1 MNETIKN
8 FLKLLNIDEEKFN
21 SLEGSRIK
29 KDVDVN
35 PILSRFALYKNQ
47 EDNKRVSIAD
57 VVGYNYGSQGLS
69 RGLISNLSEFFDK
82 DGDNYHSRSVS
93 MLDIPQSKIMNEL
106 DYSFKREPI
115 CLLEVDKGVYNIGNN
130 GLHRFHILKT
140 HYLDELSKLGTSDKN
155 AVKKLKEKYSF
166 NANVSE
172 IDYIKSYSAFMLKL
186 LDKNLNLESHYDSN
200 YELTGKSR
208 LINYENPEDEII
220 LTDDQLVE
228 MVNKK
233 YNQFLKETS
242 KKEAKQI
249 KEIMKESSK
258 FESFIEFYDLALN
271 QNQKGER
278 EWN

>member
-1 MNETIKN
+1 MNETIRN

-29 KDVDVN
+29 KDADVN
-35 PILSRFALYKNQ
+35 PILSRFVLYKNR
-47 EDNKRVSIAD
+47 EDNKRVSIAN
-57 VVGYNYGSQGLS
+57 VVGYNYDSQGLS
-69 RGLISNLSEFFDK
+69 RGLINNLSEFFDK

-93 MLDIPQSKIMNEL
+93 MLDIPQNEIMNVL
-106 DYSFKREPI
+106 DNSFKREPM

-140 HYLDELSKLGTSDKN
+140 HYLDELSKLDTSDKN

-172 IDYIKSYSAFMLKL
+172 IDYLKSYSAFMLKL
-186 LDKNLNLESHYDSN
+186 LDENLYLESHYDSN
-200 YELTGKSR
+200 YELTGKSQ
-208 LINYENPEDEII
+208 LINHRKPEEEII

-233 YNQFLKETS
+233 YNKFLKES
-242 KKEAKQI
+242 SRKEVKRIEEMIKQ
-249 KEIMKESSK
+249 SSK
-258 FESFIEFYDLALN
+258 FESFTEFYNLVLN